1 LLQARFDHR
10 ATSLAETLGI
20 LAERGTAARAGD
32 AMQEA
37 RGTS

>member
-1 LLQARFDHR
+1 M
-10 ATSLAETLGI
+10 LGI
-20 LAERGTAARAGD
+20 LAERGTAARACD